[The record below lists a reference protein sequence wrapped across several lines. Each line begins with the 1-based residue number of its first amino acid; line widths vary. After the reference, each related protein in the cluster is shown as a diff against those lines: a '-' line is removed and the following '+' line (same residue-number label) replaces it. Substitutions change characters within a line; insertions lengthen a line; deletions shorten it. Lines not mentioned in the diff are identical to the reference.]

1 MDKAFPSSDEL
12 RQRAKDAEAAAKAVE
27 EANAADARSNTA
39 SQVAANA
46 AAEAEAAKAA
56 ARAAVGVASPAPP
69 PPLAPVLPTLPP
81 GQPPNPPV
89 PPSAPA
95 LPPNPSGGG
104 AHASGWVGFAV
115 GVAAF
120 LVALVLGVTAIVLQ
134 NGKASEGFVQA
145 LHASAQSAIASLRGT
160 VDKAVADTATNTAA
174 ITAVKDDVA
183 NNVKPAVKRAQ
194 DTADTALSASASC
207 TTCPSN
213 GSASGTSGGRSGGN
227 TGTPPRKTA
236 DAGQV
241 RAPSRQTSTPVVTM
255 NQAKREI
262 RTDGRCVLELIE
274 PNGAKAYVRL
284 DTAKANGN
292 LTAAK
297 VDNKIGEWNRSNFL
311 SYVGD
316 GRQTVRLDGNS
327 SCQAAIAALTSSR
340 AFPWTSTRIGVNGC
354 TPNGQV

>member
-1 MDKAFPSSDEL
+1 MDKAFPSPEEI
-12 RQRAKDAEAAAKAVE
+12 RQRVKDGEAAAKAVE
-27 EANAADARSNTA
+27 EAMAAEGRSDAA
-39 SQVAANA
+39 VQAAVAA

-56 ARAAVGVASPAPP
+56 ARVAVGVVYPAP
-69 PPLAPVLPTLPP
+69 PPLAPAPPTLPP
-81 GQPPNPPV
+81 VQPPNPPF
-89 PPSAPA
+89 PPPAPA

-104 AHASGWVGFAV
+104 ANAIGWVGFALGIV
-115 GVAAF
+115 GVLLA
-120 LVALVLGVTAIVLQ
+120 VVLGVTAIVLQ
-134 NGKASEGFVQA
+134 NGKASESFVQT
-145 LHASAQSAIASLRGT
+145 LHASAQSAMAVLRGDVAKVT
-160 VDKAVADTATNTAA
+160 VDTAVNTAA
-174 ITAVKDDVA
+174 TSAVTKRVDVLE
-183 NNVKPAVKRAQ
+183 PAVKRAQ
-194 DTADTALSASASC
+194 NTADMALSASANC
-207 TTCPSN
+207 TTCASK